1 MIKKT
6 IINNTIT
13 FVIVMFF
20 VITFK
25 SIFGEENTLIGV
37 TTITATLMFLE
48 RDFTGSPLK
57 NTLKFIG
64 INLLIGIGTSL
75 IVASNMWLG
84 LIINFIVVFIFSYIF
99 TYNLR
104 QPLYVPFGLQYL
116 FLLTTPVPTDR
127 LDIRLLA
134 LIFGALIIMLVQ
146 LLFNKNKLVTSG
158 NKILV
163 DVCESIENKVCCIKG
178 KSNNYDSINNINSS
192 IDEFRT
198 IVYDK
203 GESNYYLTKEAK
215 IKLNIS
221 VALEG
226 ISRILYSDNNKLINL
241 MILDTLEELVKVAKE
256 VISINSKE
264 NKTIQLNSYNIKK
277 LLNYCQEHEINDL
290 FNLQLLESMI
300 CLDDT
305 LEELT
310 KLDIKQYNVVNKI
323 GDKSEIFSKK
333 NIKSFLTETDSPK
346 YCYGMRMAITMT
358 IGLFFMEYFK
368 LPEGRWILFTILSLT
383 TPLYETSKHKIRYRI
398 GSTLVGSVIIIIL
411 FSIFK
416 TENIRLL
423 IVMLAGYLQGYVNEY
438 KYKIIFVTVSAI
450 GAAVIV
456 GNIQE
461 LTIERILMVA
471 IGTIIAIIANKY
483 LFPYNLEKSNEQ
495 LRKIYDASIKKMFK
509 ELRSL
514 VEGKNNPEFIKH
526 LFVTISII
534 ESKARMN
541 KQIDKNQNYNNIVNE
556 RRYLASNIYE
566 LYMWIYR
573 ESINSNDIDKI
584 INNVKLL
591 IKYKDDAITNKVT
604 IIQKSINES
613 KNINTKIIISTIL
626 VILKELDKLSQLV
639 KLNEKA
645 QI

>member
-13 FVIVMFF
+13 FAIVMFF

-64 INLLIGIGTSL
+64 INLLIGMGTSL

-146 LLFNKNKLVTSG
+146 LLFNKNKLATSG

-290 FNLQLLESMI
+290 LNLQLLEGMI

-310 KLDIKQYNVVNKI
+310 KLDIKQYNVVDKI
-323 GDKSEIFSKK
+323 GDKPEIFSKK
-333 NIKSFLTETDSPK
+333 NIKSFLTDTDSPK

-358 IGLFFMEYFK
+358 IGLFLMEYFK

-450 GAAVIV
+450 GAAAIV

-483 LFPYNLEKSNEQ
+483 LFSYNLEKSNEQ

-526 LFVTISII
+526 LFVTTSII

-591 IKYKDDAITNKVT
+591 IEYKDDAITNKVT
-604 IIQKSINES
+604 IIQKGINKS

>member
-1 MIKKT
+1 MIKKI

-64 INLLIGIGTSL
+64 INLLIGMGTSL

-146 LLFNKNKLVTSG
+146 LLFNKNKLATSG

-290 FNLQLLESMI
+290 LNLQLLEGMI

-310 KLDIKQYNVVNKI
+310 KLDIKQYNVVDKI

-450 GAAVIV
+450 GAAAIV

-526 LFVTISII
+526 LFVTTSII

-591 IKYKDDAITNKVT
+591 IEYKDDAITNKVT
-604 IIQKSINES
+604 IIQKGINKS

>member
-6 IINNTIT
+6 IITNTIT
-13 FVIVMFF
+13 FIIVMFF

-25 SIFGEENTLIGV
+25 SIFGNENTLIGV

-48 RDFTGSPLK
+48 RDFTASPLK
-57 NTLKFIG
+57 NVLKFIG
-64 INLLIGIGTSL
+64 VNLLIGLGASL
-75 IVASNMWLG
+75 IVASNLWLG

-290 FNLQLLESMI
+290 LNLQLLEGMI

-310 KLDIKQYNVVNKI
+310 KLDIKQYNVVDKI

-333 NIKSFLTETDSPK
+333 NIKSFLTDTDSPK

-358 IGLFFMEYFK
+358 IGLFLMEYFK

-383 TPLYETSKHKIRYRI
+383 TPLYET
-398 GSTLVGSVIIIIL
+398 
-411 FSIFK
+411 
-416 TENIRLL
+416 
-423 IVMLAGYLQGYVNEY
+423 
-438 KYKIIFVTVSAI
+438 I

-591 IKYKDDAITNKVT
+591 IEYKDDAITNKVT

>member
-6 IINNTIT
+6 IINNTFT
-13 FVIVMFF
+13 FAIVMFF

-25 SIFGEENTLIGV
+25 LIFGEENTLIGV

-104 QPLYVPFGLQYL
+104 QPLYIPFGLQYL

-146 LLFNKNKLVTSG
+146 LLFNKNKLATSG

-256 VISINSKE
+256 AISINSKE

-290 FNLQLLESMI
+290 LNLQLLESMI

-333 NIKSFLTETDSPK
+333 NIKSFLTETDLPK

-591 IKYKDDAITNKVT
+591 IEYKDDAITNKVT

>member
-6 IINNTIT
+6 IINNTFT
-13 FVIVMFF
+13 FAIVMFF

-104 QPLYVPFGLQYL
+104 QPLYIPFGLQYL

-146 LLFNKNKLVTSG
+146 LLFNKNKLATSG

-256 VISINSKE
+256 AISINSKE

-290 FNLQLLESMI
+290 LNLQLLESMI

-333 NIKSFLTETDSPK
+333 NIKSFLTETDLPK

-591 IKYKDDAITNKVT
+591 IEYKDDAITNKVT

>member
-1 MIKKT
+1 MIKKI

-64 INLLIGIGTSL
+64 INLLIGMGTSL

-290 FNLQLLESMI
+290 LNLQLLEGMI

-310 KLDIKQYNVVNKI
+310 KLDIKQYNVVDKI

-333 NIKSFLTETDSPK
+333 NIKSFLTDTDSPK

-358 IGLFFMEYFK
+358 IGLFLMEYFK

-450 GAAVIV
+450 GAAAIV

-483 LFPYNLEKSNEQ
+483 LFSYNLEKSNEQ

-526 LFVTISII
+526 LFVTTSII

-591 IKYKDDAITNKVT
+591 IEYKDDAITNKVT
-604 IIQKSINES
+604 IIQKGINKS

>member
-13 FVIVMFF
+13 FAIVMFF

-64 INLLIGIGTSL
+64 INLLIGMGTSL

-290 FNLQLLESMI
+290 LNLQLLESMI

-310 KLDIKQYNVVNKI
+310 KLDIKQYNVVDKI

-333 NIKSFLTETDSPK
+333 NIKSFLTDTDSPK

-450 GAAVIV
+450 GAAAIV

-526 LFVTISII
+526 LFVTTSII

-591 IKYKDDAITNKVT
+591 IEYKDDAITNKVT
-604 IIQKSINES
+604 IIQKGINKS

>member
-64 INLLIGIGTSL
+64 INLLIGMGTSL

-290 FNLQLLESMI
+290 LNLQLLEGMI

-333 NIKSFLTETDSPK
+333 NIKSFLTDTDSPK

-423 IVMLAGYLQGYVNEY
+423 IVMLAGYLQGYINEY

-450 GAAVIV
+450 GAAAIV

-526 LFVTISII
+526 LFVTTSII

-591 IKYKDDAITNKVT
+591 IEYKDDAITNKVT
-604 IIQKSINES
+604 IIQKGINKS

>member
-13 FVIVMFF
+13 FVTVMFF

-591 IKYKDDAITNKVT
+591 IEYKDDAITNKVT
-604 IIQKSINES
+604 IIQKGINKS

>member
-64 INLLIGIGTSL
+64 INLLIGMGTSL

-116 FLLTTPVPTDR
+116 FLLTTPVPTYR

-146 LLFNKNKLVTSG
+146 LLFNKNKLATSG

-221 VALEG
+221 VALEV
-226 ISRILYSDNNKLINL
+226 ISRILYSDNNKSINL
-241 MILDTLEELVKVAKE
+241 IILDTLEELVKVAKE

-290 FNLQLLESMI
+290 LNLQLLEGMI

-310 KLDIKQYNVVNKI
+310 KLDIKQYNVVDKI

-333 NIKSFLTETDSPK
+333 NIKSFLTDTDSPK

-358 IGLFFMEYFK
+358 IGLFLMEYFK

-398 GSTLVGSVIIIIL
+398 ESTLVGSVIIIIL

-450 GAAVIV
+450 GAAAIV

-526 LFVTISII
+526 LFVTTSII

-566 LYMWIYR
+566 LYMWIYS

-591 IKYKDDAITNKVT
+591 IEYKDDAITNKVT
-604 IIQKSINES
+604 IIQKGINKS

>member
-1 MIKKT
+1 MIKKI

-64 INLLIGIGTSL
+64 INLLIGMGTSL

-146 LLFNKNKLVTSG
+146 LLFNKNKLATSG

-178 KSNNYDSINNINSS
+178 KSNNYDYINNINSS

-221 VALEG
+221 VALEV
-226 ISRILYSDNNKLINL
+226 ISRILYSDNNKSINL
-241 MILDTLEELVKVAKE
+241 IILDTLEELVKVAKE

-290 FNLQLLESMI
+290 LNLQLLESMI

-333 NIKSFLTETDSPK
+333 NIKSFLTETDLPK

-495 LRKIYDASIKKMFK
+495 LRNIYDASIKKMFK

-526 LFVTISII
+526 LFVH
-534 ESKARMN
+534 
-541 KQIDKNQNYNNIVNE
+541 
-556 RRYLASNIYE
+556 LLE
-566 LYMWIYR
+566 L
-573 ESINSNDIDKI
+573 
-584 INNVKLL
+584 
-591 IKYKDDAITNKVT
+591 
-604 IIQKSINES
+604 
-613 KNINTKIIISTIL
+613 
-626 VILKELDKLSQLV
+626 
-639 KLNEKA
+639 
-645 QI
+645 

>member
-6 IINNTIT
+6 IINNTFT
-13 FVIVMFF
+13 FAIVMFF

-104 QPLYVPFGLQYL
+104 QPLYIPFGLQYL

-146 LLFNKNKLVTSG
+146 LLFNKNKLATSG

-256 VISINSKE
+256 AISINSKE

-290 FNLQLLESMI
+290 LNLQLLEGMI

-310 KLDIKQYNVVNKI
+310 KLDIKQYNVVDKI

-333 NIKSFLTETDSPK
+333 NIKSFLTDTDSPK

-358 IGLFFMEYFK
+358 IGLFLMEYFK

-423 IVMLAGYLQGYVNEY
+423 IVMLAGYLQGYINEY

-450 GAAVIV
+450 GAAAIV

-526 LFVTISII
+526 LFVTTSII

-591 IKYKDDAITNKVT
+591 IEYKDDAITNKVT
-604 IIQKSINES
+604 IIQKGINKS

>member
-13 FVIVMFF
+13 FAIVMFF

-146 LLFNKNKLVTSG
+146 LLFNKNKLATSG

-290 FNLQLLESMI
+290 LNLQLLEGMI

-310 KLDIKQYNVVNKI
+310 KLDIKQYNVVDKI

-333 NIKSFLTETDSPK
+333 NIKSFLTDTDSPK

-358 IGLFFMEYFK
+358 IGLFLMEYFK

-423 IVMLAGYLQGYVNEY
+423 IVILAGYLQGYVNEY

-526 LFVTISII
+526 LFVTTSII

-591 IKYKDDAITNKVT
+591 IEYKDDAITNKVT
-604 IIQKSINES
+604 IIQKGINKS

>member
-13 FVIVMFF
+13 FVTVMFF

>member
-13 FVIVMFF
+13 FAIVMFF

-64 INLLIGIGTSL
+64 INLLIGMGTSL

-146 LLFNKNKLVTSG
+146 LLFNKNKLATSG

-290 FNLQLLESMI
+290 LNLQLLESMI

-358 IGLFFMEYFK
+358 IGLFLMEYFK

-450 GAAVIV
+450 GAAAIV

-483 LFPYNLEKSNEQ
+483 LFSYNLEKSNEQ

-526 LFVTISII
+526 LFVTTSII

-591 IKYKDDAITNKVT
+591 IEYKDDAIINKVT

>member
-13 FVIVMFF
+13 FAIVMFF

-146 LLFNKNKLVTSG
+146 LLFNKNKLATSG

-290 FNLQLLESMI
+290 LNLQLLEGMI

-310 KLDIKQYNVVNKI
+310 KLDIKQYNVVDKI

-333 NIKSFLTETDSPK
+333 NIKSFLTDTDSPK

-450 GAAVIV
+450 GAAAIV

-526 LFVTISII
+526 LFVTTSII

-591 IKYKDDAITNKVT
+591 IEYKDDAIINKVT

>member
-13 FVIVMFF
+13 FAIVMFF

-75 IVASNMWLG
+75 TVASNMWLG

-290 FNLQLLESMI
+290 LNLQLLEGMI

-310 KLDIKQYNVVNKI
+310 KLDIKQYNVVDKI

-333 NIKSFLTETDSPK
+333 NIKSFLTDTDSPK

-450 GAAVIV
+450 GAAAIV

-526 LFVTISII
+526 LFVTTSII

-591 IKYKDDAITNKVT
+591 IEYKDDAITNKVT
-604 IIQKSINES
+604 IIQKGINKS

>member
-13 FVIVMFF
+13 FAIVMFF

-104 QPLYVPFGLQYL
+104 QPLYIPFGLQYL

-146 LLFNKNKLVTSG
+146 LLFNKNKLATSG

-221 VALEG
+221 VALEV

-290 FNLQLLESMI
+290 LNLQLLEGMI

-310 KLDIKQYNVVNKI
+310 KLDIKQYNVVDKI

-358 IGLFFMEYFK
+358 IGLFLMEYFK

-450 GAAVIV
+450 GAAAIV

-483 LFPYNLEKSNEQ
+483 LFHYNLEKSNEQ

-526 LFVTISII
+526 LFVTTSII

-591 IKYKDDAITNKVT
+591 IEYKDDAITNKVT
-604 IIQKSINES
+604 IIQKGINKS

>member
-64 INLLIGIGTSL
+64 INLLIGMGTSL

-146 LLFNKNKLVTSG
+146 LLFNKNKLATSG

-256 VISINSKE
+256 AISINSKE

-290 FNLQLLESMI
+290 LNLQLLESMI

-310 KLDIKQYNVVNKI
+310 KLDIKQYNVVDKI

-591 IKYKDDAITNKVT
+591 IEYKDDAITNKVT

>member
-6 IINNTIT
+6 IITNTIT
-13 FVIVMFF
+13 FIIVMFF

-25 SIFGEENTLIGV
+25 SIFGNENTLIGV

-48 RDFTGSPLK
+48 RDFTASPLK
-57 NTLKFIG
+57 NVLKFIG
-64 INLLIGIGTSL
+64 VNLLIGLGASL
-75 IVASNMWLG
+75 IVASNLWLG

-290 FNLQLLESMI
+290 LNLQLLEGMI

-310 KLDIKQYNVVNKI
+310 KLDIKQYNVVDKI

-333 NIKSFLTETDSPK
+333 NIKSFLTDTDSPK
-346 YCYGMRMAITMT
+346 YCYAMRMAITMT
-358 IGLFFMEYFK
+358 IGLFLIEYFK
-368 LPEGRWILFTILSLT
+368 LSEGRWILFTILSLT
-383 TPLYETSKHKIRYRI
+383 TPLYETSKHKIIYRI
-398 GSTLVGSVIIIIL
+398 EATLIGAIIITVL

-416 TENIRLL
+416 SEDSRLL
-423 IVMLAGYLQGYVNEY
+423 IVMLSGYLQGYVNEY
-438 KYKIIFVTVSAI
+438 KHKTIFVTISAI
-450 GAAVIV
+450 GSAAIV
-456 GNIQE
+456 GNIQA
-461 LTIERILMVA
+461 LTIGRIIMVV
-471 IGTIIAIIANKY
+471 IGALVAIIANKY
-483 LFPYNLEKSNEQ
+483 LFPYNLEKSNYQ
-495 LRKIYDASIKKMFK
+495 IRRIYDVSIKKMFN
-509 ELRSL
+509 ELCSL
-514 VEGKNNPEFIKH
+514 VEGKNNPEVIKN
-526 LFVTISII
+526 LFVTTSII
-534 ESKARMN
+534 ESKARIN
-541 KQIDKNQNYNNIVNE
+541 EQIDKDKNYISIVNE
-556 RRYLASNIYE
+556 RRCLVSNIYE

-573 ESINSNDIDKI
+573 ENINLQDRDKI
-584 INNVKLL
+584 INYIKLL
-591 IKYKDDAITNKVT
+591 IEYRDDDKTDKVT
-604 IIQKSINES
+604 LVEKGINES
-613 KNINTKIIISTIL
+613 NNIKTKIIISTIL
-626 VILKELDKLSQLV
+626 IILEELERLSELV
-639 KLNEKA
+639 KLSEKA

>member
-64 INLLIGIGTSL
+64 INLLIGMGTSL

-146 LLFNKNKLVTSG
+146 LLFNKNKLATSG

-226 ISRILYSDNNKLINL
+226 ISRILYSDNNKSINL
-241 MILDTLEELVKVAKE
+241 IILDTLEELVKVAKE

-290 FNLQLLESMI
+290 LNLQLLESMI

-450 GAAVIV
+450 GAAAIV

-526 LFVTISII
+526 LFVTTSII

-591 IKYKDDAITNKVT
+591 IEYKDDAITNKVT
-604 IIQKSINES
+604 IIQKGINKS

>member
-13 FVIVMFF
+13 FAIVMFF

-104 QPLYVPFGLQYL
+104 QPLYIPFGLQYL

-146 LLFNKNKLVTSG
+146 LLFNKNKLATSG

-256 VISINSKE
+256 AISINSKE

-290 FNLQLLESMI
+290 LNLQLLESMI

-591 IKYKDDAITNKVT
+591 IEYKDDAITNKVT

>member
-13 FVIVMFF
+13 FAIVMFF

-146 LLFNKNKLVTSG
+146 LLFNKNKLATSG

-290 FNLQLLESMI
+290 LNLQLLEGMI

-310 KLDIKQYNVVNKI
+310 KLDIKQYNVVDKI

-333 NIKSFLTETDSPK
+333 NIKSFLTDTDSPK

-358 IGLFFMEYFK
+358 IGLFLMEYFK

-450 GAAVIV
+450 GAAAIV

-483 LFPYNLEKSNEQ
+483 LFSYNLEKSNEQ

-526 LFVTISII
+526 LFVTTSII

-591 IKYKDDAITNKVT
+591 IEYKDDAIINKVT

>member
-13 FVIVMFF
+13 FAIVMFF

-75 IVASNMWLG
+75 TVASNMWLG

-146 LLFNKNKLVTSG
+146 LLFNKNKLATSG

-290 FNLQLLESMI
+290 LNLQLLEGMI

-310 KLDIKQYNVVNKI
+310 KLDIKQYNVVDKI
-323 GDKSEIFSKK
+323 GDKPEIFSKK
-333 NIKSFLTETDSPK
+333 NIKSFLTDTDSPK

-358 IGLFFMEYFK
+358 IGLFLMEYFK

-450 GAAVIV
+450 GAAAIV

-483 LFPYNLEKSNEQ
+483 LFSYNLEKSNEQ

-526 LFVTISII
+526 LFVTTSII

-591 IKYKDDAITNKVT
+591 IEYKDDAITNKVT
-604 IIQKSINES
+604 IIQKGINKS

>member
-6 IINNTIT
+6 IINNTFT
-13 FVIVMFF
+13 FAIVMFF

-25 SIFGEENTLIGV
+25 LIFGEENTLIGV

-64 INLLIGIGTSL
+64 INLLIGMGTSL

-104 QPLYVPFGLQYL
+104 QPLYIPFGLQYL

-146 LLFNKNKLVTSG
+146 LLFNKNKLATSG

-256 VISINSKE
+256 AISINSKE

-290 FNLQLLESMI
+290 LNLQLLESMI

-333 NIKSFLTETDSPK
+333 NIKSFLTETDLPK

-591 IKYKDDAITNKVT
+591 IEYKDDAITNKVT

>member
-6 IINNTIT
+6 IINNTFT
-13 FVIVMFF
+13 FAIVMFF

-25 SIFGEENTLIGV
+25 LIFGEENTLIGV

-104 QPLYVPFGLQYL
+104 QPLYIPFGLQYL

-146 LLFNKNKLVTSG
+146 LLFNKNKLATSG

-256 VISINSKE
+256 AISINSKE

-290 FNLQLLESMI
+290 LNLQLLEGMI

-333 NIKSFLTETDSPK
+333 NIKSFLTETDLPK

-526 LFVTISII
+526 LFVTTSII

-591 IKYKDDAITNKVT
+591 IEYKDDAITNKVT

>member
-13 FVIVMFF
+13 FAIVMFF

-37 TTITATLMFLE
+37 TTITATFMFLE

-75 IVASNMWLG
+75 TVASNMWLG

-146 LLFNKNKLVTSG
+146 LLFNKNKLATSG

-290 FNLQLLESMI
+290 LNLQLLEGMI

-310 KLDIKQYNVVNKI
+310 KLDIKQYNVVDKI

-333 NIKSFLTETDSPK
+333 NIKSFLTDTDSPK

-358 IGLFFMEYFK
+358 IGLFLMEYFK

-483 LFPYNLEKSNEQ
+483 LFSYNLEKSNEQ

-591 IKYKDDAITNKVT
+591 IEYKDDAITNKVT